1 MGGEYL
7 PDLSVTETMIA
18 RITIASTTQDVTCVY
33 ARRGKGRIYYRV
45 VDEYEGAT
53 LSGKSARTSSQP
65 LSLRELDSFFSAA
78 WSVLDVLEMN
88 FGDSGYDEDEM
99 QAFVIEIGSSFYPE
113 LDRLVRERTSAWG
126 AGRRAESH

>member
-88 FGDSGYDEDEM
+88 FGDSG
-99 QAFVIEIGSSFYPE
+99 FF
-113 LDRLVRERTSAWG
+113 
-126 AGRRAESH
+126 